1 MNERLDVN
9 AVVEDSRLGAFQ
21 VLVLLQC
28 FLCMVVDG
36 FDVQAMAYA
45 APALI
50 QQWGIDKA
58 SLGPVFSCSLLGMLI
73 GSLTFGSIADRLGRR
88 PVLIGAAF
96 SLSLLMYA
104 TRYATTVEQLVLLRL
119 LTGLAMGAIVPNVAA
134 LASEYA
140 PMRNRIMLLMLVSSG
155 LVAGGI
161 IGGAAAAA
169 LLPAHGWQV
178 VFLVGAVAP
187 LAVALLMLVALPESL
202 QWCVLRGRHLQ
213 RVRKTLRRLRPGL
226 VLQDSTV
233 LAVAEPPSKGMA
245 ITHLFAP
252 GHLAGTLLLWLI
264 NFMNMLCVYF
274 LASWI
279 PVLMSAAGHSA
290 SQSVLAGTSMWVG
303 GLAGSWLLGWLVDKR
318 GFGAVL
324 VPTFLVSALAIIGF
338 SRYFASI
345 DIAYLCIAIAGFGI
359 LGGQAALNAMAAL
372 FYPTALRGTGA
383 GWALGLG
390 RLGGICG
397 PFIGSGLLHL
407 SWSTTDLLAASALPA
422 AFTALGIL
430 AFWRLPRPRPAAVT
444 NA

>member
-9 AVVEDSRLGAFQ
+9 AIVENSRLGAFQ

-28 FLCMVVDG
+28 FLCMLVDG

-73 GSLTFGSIADRLGRR
+73 GSLAFGSIADRLGRR

-104 TRYATTVEQLVLLRL
+104 TTHATTVEQLVVLRL

-134 LASEYA
+134 LATEFA
-140 PMRNRIMLLMLVSSG
+140 PLRNRVMLLMLVSSG

-169 LLPAHGWQV
+169 LIPAHGWQV

-202 QWCVLRGRHLQ
+202 QWCVLRDRHRQ
-213 RVRKTLRRLRPGL
+213 RVYRTLRRLQPALALDDTTRL
-226 VLQDSTV
+226 V
-233 LAVAEPPSKGMA
+233 VAEPSRKGMA
-245 ITHLFAP
+245 IAHLFSAD
-252 GHLAGTLLLWLI
+252 HLTGTLLLWLI

-279 PVLMSAAGHSA
+279 PLLMSTAGHSA
-290 SQSVLAGTSMWVG
+290 SQSVLAGTSMWIG

-324 VPTFLVSALAIIGF
+324 VPTFLIAALSILAF
-338 SRYFASI
+338 SRYYASI
-345 DIAYLCIAIAGFGI
+345 DLAYLTVAIVGFGI
-359 LGGQAALNAMAAL
+359 LGGQAALNAMVAI
-372 FYPTALRGTGA
+372 FYPTALRGTGT
-383 GWALGLG
+383 GWALGIG

-397 PFIGSGLLHL
+397 PFIGSALLHL
-407 SWSTTDLLAASALPA
+407 NWSTTDLLAASALPA
-422 AFTALGIL
+422 GLAALGIL
-430 AFWRLPRPRPAAVT
+430 AFWRLSRTHVVQTASA
-444 NA
+444 